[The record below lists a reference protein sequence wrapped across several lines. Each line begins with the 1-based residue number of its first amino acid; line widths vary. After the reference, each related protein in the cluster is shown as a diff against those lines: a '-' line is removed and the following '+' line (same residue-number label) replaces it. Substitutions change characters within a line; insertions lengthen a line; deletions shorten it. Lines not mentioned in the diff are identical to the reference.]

1 MPKQETLSDAVFRC
15 RMTTSIVTILA
26 CTVVMVSSAFALFYS
41 EVSTADSTL
50 QGAYYDISV
59 SPAVDHSYLA
69 PLAYEDQHHFVITAV
84 GTASTGY
91 CVITVDD
98 AIYTTPAIPRGES
111 LQVTVTAAA
120 AAQITFTP
128 VWGASPTPQVLT
140 DLSAPQDSAVM
151 EIYHSETPH
160 TVYTTE
166 PCARIADIASF
177 YNVSESD
184 ICVYNNL
191 TDPSALTV
199 GTALKI
205 PGVPSD
211 APLYAVPYAIYTV
224 EPTACLTSIA
234 AYYGVSEGNITAFN
248 SISDNNPMTVG
259 MTLKLPNVDPT
270 HSTYSVPYAEYTV
283 EPAAVFSDIA
293 AYYGIS
299 EEAILAYN
307 GMTVSEDGLTV
318 LTEGTVLRIPG
329 VSPDTPPYAAP
340 IPEPPT
346 NTDENTNDR
355 ESHDSPAAVDTV
367 SGGDADESDLPTEP
381 QPPQEMTDPAVEPTE
396 SVNEDT
402 AVSGG
407 DSASGE
413 QPAVEMPA
421 ENSTSPEEVPAA
433 KPTTEE
439 PPAPVDTS
447 SSSEGNGGEEP
458 TEVPTPTGD
467 ETPADT
473 GTTE

>member
-1 MPKQETLSDAVFRC
+1 MRNQFFQKLYKDLTYMPKQETLSDAVFRC

-26 CTVVMVSSAFALFYS
+26 CTAVMVSSAFALFYS
-41 EVSTADSTL
+41 EVSTSDSTL
-50 QGAYYDISV
+50 QSAYYDISV

-234 AYYGVSEGNITAFN
+234 AYYGVSE
-248 SISDNNPMTVG
+248 
-259 MTLKLPNVDPT
+259 
-270 HSTYSVPYAEYTV
+270 
-283 EPAAVFSDIA
+283 
-293 AYYGIS
+293 
-299 EEAILAYN
+299 EAIIAYN

-367 SGGDADESDLPTEP
+367 SDGDADESDLPTEP

-467 ETPADT
+467 ETPANT